1 MMKEIVEP
9 DAKSVIGDIM
19 DLQRYVSWEIM
30 QINSD
35 IMDLQF
41 QFCFINEVKGPEI

>member
-1 MMKEIVEP
+1 MKEIVEP

-35 IMDLQF
+35 IMRLDSKQASISVLL
-41 QFCFINEVKGPEI
+41 